1 MSDKNNWI
9 DLRFVSTATGF
20 RRLNDKVKVVA
31 GGGDDVIFGTQF
43 GDDPHMVCLLTHRS
57 FQERAHAKFLA
68 DGPALFILALETE
81 RRAAADNLEVVD
93 LGKGSEQFLREAIR
107 KILVPG
113 IAAFVQERQHRD
125 GFFRD
130 R

>member
-1 MSDKNNWI
+1 
-9 DLRFVSTATGF
+9 
-20 RRLNDKVKVVA
+20 
-31 GGGDDVIFGTQF
+31 
-43 GDDPHMVCLLTHRS
+43 MVCLLTHRP
-57 FQERAHAKFLA
+57 FQERAHAQLLA
-68 DGPALFILALETE
+68 NGLALLILALETE
-81 RRAAADNLEVVD
+81 RRAAADDLEVVD
-93 LGKGSEQFLREAIR
+93 LGKGSDQFFRESIR